1 MKLKFNI
8 VNLKNNFFLKSKEIT
23 FHLGKFF
30 TVPKSIK
37 KKFISLY
44 IKKKK
49 NNYLYGLK
57 SYFPLV

>member
-30 TVPKSIK
+30 TDPKSIK
-37 KKFISLY
+37 KKNLFPY
-44 IKKKK
+44 I
-49 NNYLYGLK
+49 
-57 SYFPLV
+57 